1 MSKYL
6 VGDVVL
12 FKFAGTVKKGKVINK
27 DQEHYWII
35 PPNALMLLIVLPVLS
50 AVLTVAAA
58 TVDRYL
64 STFLFVV
71 INSSRYLLFLI
82 IS

>member
-27 DQEHYWII
+27 DQEHYWIKSKENKYPTKKVQI
-35 PPNALMLLIVLPVLS
+35 LKKI
-50 AVLTVAAA
+50 T
-58 TVDRYL
+58 
-64 STFLFVV
+64 
-71 INSSRYLLFLI
+71 
-82 IS
+82 